1 MTSVLS
7 IDHTTCALR
16 LADLSTGK
24 AVKEVKLAAKPW
36 SIAVSCDGHA
46 AVAADDDL
54 RIINAKSLAEVQK
67 LGTGFVAT
75 AAYSPDGK
83 WLAAGGRAVLLLFD
97 APSYEKKASKT
108 EHASPI
114 LAISFAPSS
123 DKLATGSSDKSS
135 IIWGLPNLNVLQK
148 IAAQADAIRAVAF
161 LSNHTLA
168 TGSNDAALSF
178 WNVSTGSSLKQL
190 KEHAQSVSSLAVSPS
205 GKLFATGSDDKTVK
219 IFESTSYKCLQTIA
233 CANWVYRVC
242 FASDD
247 VVLAGIESSEL
258 VSFSVSTGKVKAT
271 FAKHVSPKGIAILG
285 AGMPYLPSSENPAID
300 VLTGLDD
307 SGLQ

>member
-7 IDHTTCALR
+7 VDHKTWILR
-16 LADLSTGK
+16 LANMATGK
-24 AVKEVKLAAKPW
+24 TIKEVKLAAKPW
-36 SIAVSCDGHA
+36 NIAVSRDGHA
-46 AVAADDDL
+46 AVAADDDTSIVDTRTL
-54 RIINAKSLAEVQK
+54 VDIKK

-97 APSYEKKASKT
+97 SPSYEKKASKT

-114 LAISFAPSS
+114 LAIHFAPSS
-123 DKLATGSSDKSS
+123 DKVATGSSDKSA

-148 IAAQADAIRAVAF
+148 IGSQADAVRAVAF
-161 LSNHTLA
+161 LSNTVLA
-168 TGSNDAALSF
+168 TGCNDTTLSF
-178 WNVSTGSSLKQL
+178 WNVTTGSNLKQI
-190 KEHAQSVSSLAVSPS
+190 KEHTQSVSSLAVSPS

-219 IFESTSYKCLQTIA
+219 IFESATYKCLQTIA

-247 VVLAGIESSEL
+247 VVIAGVESSEL

-285 AGMPYLPSSENPAID
+285 AGMVD
-300 VLTGLDD
+300 
-307 SGLQ
+307 